1 MSATP
6 YLPPLLPLTVSDDAW
21 GSFGM
26 LEFNAVSSLAELN
39 GMMQASAKADLFWLT
54 WLLQEA
60 RSSNVIEGTV
70 TTFEEILGENAGVVV
85 PAERQD
91 DVREVINYKE
101 ATEAGLQAIN
111 NGRDITLSL
120 VKSLHALLLEGA
132 RGEKKNPGQ
141 YRTIQVHIGR
151 PGSTPE
157 TATYIP
163 PDSVHVPALLEN
175 WEKFLHR
182 TDLNPLIQAAVMHAQ
197 FEMIHPFC
205 DGNGRM
211 GRLLTTLWIIL
222 AVFVIVVLEPK
233 ATLTQAVFEIVSALG
248 TVGLTLDLTPHL
260 CVASKMV
267 VALTMFVGLVGLIT
281 LLACFIR
288 HQEVKLYTYP
298 DETVIV

>member
-132 RGEKKNPGQ
+132 P
-141 YRTIQVHIGR
+141 RTISHY
-151 PGSTPE
+151 PGP
-157 TATYIP
+157 
-163 PDSVHVPALLEN
+163 
-175 WEKFLHR
+175 HR
-182 TDLNPLIQAAVMHAQ
+182 SSRFDA
-197 FEMIHPFC
+197 
-205 DGNGRM
+205 
-211 GRLLTTLWIIL
+211 
-222 AVFVIVVLEPK
+222 
-233 ATLTQAVFEIVSALG
+233 
-248 TVGLTLDLTPHL
+248 
-260 CVASKMV
+260 
-267 VALTMFVGLVGLIT
+267 
-281 LLACFIR
+281 
-288 HQEVKLYTYP
+288 
-298 DETVIV
+298 